1 MKIEGFMSKKQ
12 QTLLITPHLLS
23 KEHPNEMETFT
34 GFECSKCYGN
44 GWIIALGERNETV
57 INTCP
62 ICGGSGRLKAVVTTK
77 WIPDKKEE

>member
-1 MKIEGFMSKKQ
+1 MSKKQ
-12 QTLLITPHLLS
+12 QTLLITPPLLS

-57 INTCP
+57 INACP